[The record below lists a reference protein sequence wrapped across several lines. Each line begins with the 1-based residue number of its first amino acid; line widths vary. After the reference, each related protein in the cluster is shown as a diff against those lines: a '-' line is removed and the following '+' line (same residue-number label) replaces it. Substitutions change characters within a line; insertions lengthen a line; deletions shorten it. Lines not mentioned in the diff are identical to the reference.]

1 MRNVQD
7 MDLINSA
14 QAIARHDNA
23 EQRGNGVRDLHQ
35 CFQDAATSAEFEEI
49 AAEGERRR
57 GRPDVQPPVE
67 TAYDVVISL
76 ARQRAHA
83 LAGGAS
89 AEQDAS
95 KGRQEQAPCGKPS
108 SSCVHTM
115 PPRA

>member
-1 MRNVQD
+1 

-14 QAIARHDNA
+14 QTSAWHDDA
-23 EQRGNGVRDLHQ
+23 EQRGDGVRELHQ
-35 CFQDAATSAEFEEI
+35 RLQDATTSAEFEEI

-57 GRPDVQPPVE
+57 GRTGLQPPVE
-67 TAYDVVISL
+67 TAYDVLISL

-95 KGRQEQAPCGKPS
+95 KARQEQAPCGKPS

>member
-1 MRNVQD
+1 MSTTDTQLDR
-7 MDLINSA
+7 
-14 QAIARHDNA
+14 A
-23 EQRGNGVRDLHQ
+23 EQRGDGMCERHQ
-35 CFQDAATSAEFEEI
+35 RFQDATASAEFEAI
-49 AAEGERRR
+49 VAEGERRR

-95 KGRQEQAPCGKPS
+95 
-108 SSCVHTM
+108 
-115 PPRA
+115 